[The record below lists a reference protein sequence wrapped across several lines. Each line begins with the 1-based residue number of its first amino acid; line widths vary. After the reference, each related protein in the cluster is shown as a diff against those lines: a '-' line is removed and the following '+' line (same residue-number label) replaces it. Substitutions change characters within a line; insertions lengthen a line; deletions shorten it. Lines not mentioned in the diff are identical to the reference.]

1 MVNIKY
7 EQLKGSFDFETQQIR
22 NSCENKL
29 KIMEMRFNEA
39 SNTLATERRKFHML
53 SEERR
58 VEEG

>member
-1 MVNIKY
+1 MVNIKC

-29 KIMEMRFNEA
+29 KIMEMWFNEV
-39 SNTLATERRKFHML
+39 SNTLATERRKFHLL